1 MDSDISVRSR
11 FGDASD
17 LLLPLFSL
25 SVIVHRDFV
34 IFRSGSVIEL
44 RERGGGEIVW
54 LGSGRAPLEKLT
66 SGDGVRRQPCR
77 EQSERK
83 KEDRELRKKRD
94 RVKKRY

>member
-1 MDSDISVRSR
+1 MRYKEGEEVVDSDISVRSR

-44 RERGGGEIVW
+44 RERGGG
-54 LGSGRAPLEKLT
+54 GRLFGWAL
-66 SGDGVRRQPCR
+66 V
-77 EQSERK
+77 
-83 KEDRELRKKRD
+83 ELRWRS
-94 RVKKRY
+94 